1 MKKVKVLE
9 VNVDDHLYGGVYVLV
24 TNIIKNLPDGITA
37 DIAALEPFDDNN
49 HIEELKKYGTT
60 VYYVGSARNKILKQL
75 DIYRNV
81 KKLVQEKQYDVV
93 HLHSDVSHKIL
104 ISALAA
110 RKAQKL
116 VFHSHS
122 NDAEGKHIFIRRAF
136 HKLCCVF
143 LRKIP
148 AVYVATS
155 EEAGRWMFPWA
166 KNIEFTVLDNGID
179 YQRYEFN
186 AAKREDKRN
195 ELAIQKDEFLIGL
208 FGRLVIPKNPFYALD
223 ILQAVLEK
231 DDQMK
236 MLCIGEGPLKQDFML
251 EIKKRG
257 IEDRVIII
265 GNTDSLEDYYQAIDA
280 LIMPS
285 SFEGFGLVAVESQ
298 ISGTPTIVST
308 NVPGKT
314 KISDLIEYIPI
325 YHEAISQWCDQLMNA
340 KSYQKRDIRNDID
353 HKFEIRDLV
362 SKVVAIYE
370 K

>member
-1 MKKVKVLE
+1 MKVLE

-24 TNIIKNLPDGITA
+24 TNIIKNLPGGITA
-37 DIAALEPFDDNN
+37 DIAALEPFDDNK
-49 HIEELKKYGTT
+49 HIEELEKLGTT
-60 VYYVGSARNKILKQL
+60 VYYVGSKRNRIFKQL

-81 KKLVQEKQYDVV
+81 KKLVQKNQYDVV
-93 HLHSDVSHKIL
+93 HLHSDISHKIL
-104 ISALAA
+104 VSAIAA
-110 RKAQKL
+110 RKTNKL

-136 HKLCCVF
+136 HKLCCIF
-143 LRKIP
+143 LRMLP
-148 AVYVATS
+148 ATYVATS
-155 EEAGRWMFPWA
+155 TEAGKWMFPWA
-166 KNIEFTVLDNGID
+166 KDKEVTVLDNGID
-179 YQRYEFN
+179 YQRYGFN
-186 AAKREDKRN
+186 ATKREEKRK
-195 ELAIQKDEFLIGL
+195 ELAVEEDEFLIGL
-208 FGRLVIPKNPFYALD
+208 FGRFVIPKNPFYALD
-223 ILQAVLEK
+223 VLQAALEK
-231 DDQMK
+231 DDHIK

-251 EIKKRG
+251 EIKERG

-308 NVPGKT
+308 NVPEKT
-314 KISDLIEYIPI
+314 RISDLINYFPI
-325 YHEAISQWCDQLMNA
+325 HQEAISQWCNQLMNA
-340 KSYQKRDIRNDID
+340 KSYKKRDIKNEID
-353 HKFEIRDLV
+353 HKFEIHDLV